1 MRKKALSVERMPA
14 GKRSVKSGVRKTR
27 SQSLA
32 PTGQKISSLPNTS
45 GEDMTLY
52 LVIDAS
58 LNRLENLCQNYKWQA
73 HTLINGDL
81 NTDPSRRA
89 TTLEAMQLYKNA
101 ILKAAMRLPPVKVL
115 KTNPSAKPTSLKNG
129 KKSTRPTGTQ
139 R

>member
-1 MRKKALSVERMPA
+1 MRKKALSVERMPV
-14 GKRSVKSGVRKTR
+14 GKKPVRSGAKKTR

-32 PTGQKISSLPNTS
+32 PTAPKTNSLPNTY
-45 GEDMTLY
+45 GEDMILY
-52 LVIDAS
+52 LVTDAS

-73 HTLINGDL
+73 HTLISGDL

-89 TTLEAMQLYKNA
+89 TMLEAMRQYKGA
-101 ILKAAMRLPPVKVL
+101 ILQAAMLLPPVKVL

-129 KKSTRPTGTQ
+129 KKNMRPTGTQ